1 MRWSKSFWAKSGVEI
16 ESAAAREST
25 PVRIA
30 QRIASPRK
38 RSGILALL
46 DGEGAHAFRFGGG
59 EGHRLKSGLLVGCY
73 GTNCGLHS
81 RRASGVRFSR
91 KFEWR
96 VAVNRRLSFLLIV
109 LVVGGVL
116 TVRGAFSPPE
126 PQTTR
131 KVFNAPEKTVQAPY
145 SDGILAGNTLYLAGR
160 IGLDPKTGKP
170 PAEIEDEI
178 KLMLD
183 SLKGTLTQA
192 GMTMDDLVYVQIAC
206 TDLSLFDKFNPIYKS
221 YFTTKDYPAREFIG
235 AGSLLRGGHF
245 ELQAIAVRR

>member
-1 MRWSKSFWAKSGVEI
+1 
-16 ESAAAREST
+16 
-25 PVRIA
+25 
-30 QRIASPRK
+30 
-38 RSGILALL
+38 
-46 DGEGAHAFRFGGG
+46 
-59 EGHRLKSGLLVGCY
+59 
-73 GTNCGLHS
+73 
-81 RRASGVRFSR
+81 
-91 KFEWR
+91 
-96 VAVNRRLSFLLIV
+96 VNRRLSVLLIV
-109 LVVGGVL
+109 LIVGGVL
-116 TVRGAFSPPE
+116 IVRGAFSSPE

-170 PAEIEDEI
+170 PAAIEDEI

-206 TDLSLFDKFNPIYKS
+206 TDLSLFDKFNPIYTS
-221 YFTTKDYPAREFIG
+221 YFTTKDFPAREFIG

>member
-1 MRWSKSFWAKSGVEI
+1 MNRRFGFLVVALVV
-16 ESAAAREST
+16 A
-25 PVRIA
+25 
-30 QRIASPRK
+30 
-38 RSGILALL
+38 GIL
-46 DGEGAHAFRFGGG
+46 
-59 EGHRLKSGLLVGCY
+59 S
-73 GTNCGLHS
+73 
-81 RRASGVRFSR
+81 
-91 KFEWR
+91 
-96 VAVNRRLSFLLIV
+96 VN
-109 LVVGGVL
+109 
-116 TVRGAFSPPE
+116 GAFSQPS
-126 PQTTR
+126 PQATR
-131 KVFNAPEKTVQAPY
+131 KVFNAPSKTVDAPF

-170 PAEIEDEI
+170 PAEIDDEI

-206 TDLSLFDKFNPIYKS
+206 SDLSLFDKFNLIYKS